1 MNSTDFLRLLEE
13 VIELPAN
20 TLKGDELLADIS
32 QWDSLA
38 VLSFMAKIDEVFSVQ
53 LSADAILKAK
63 SVTNLHTLL
72 PSG

>member
-20 TLKGDELLADIS
+20 ALKGDEMLADIG

-38 VLSFMAKIDEVFSVQ
+38 VLSFMAKIDEVFAVQ
-53 LSADAILKAK
+53 VSADAIVKAK
-63 SVTNLHTLL
+63 SVADLHALL
-72 PSG
+72 PTG